1 MNRQVPLRANPNP
14 MLARGKYE
22 PSGQHELEIDL
33 GMSGILTLPADQVQR
48 VKRAIEA
55 FETEGMRID
64 GHSNLTNRVTRTLG
78 EF

>member
-1 MNRQVPLRANPNP
+1 MSRALPLRANSNP

-33 GMSGILTLPADQVQR
+33 GMSGVLTLPADQVQR

-64 GHSNLTNRVTRTLG
+64 GHSNLTNRVTRMLG